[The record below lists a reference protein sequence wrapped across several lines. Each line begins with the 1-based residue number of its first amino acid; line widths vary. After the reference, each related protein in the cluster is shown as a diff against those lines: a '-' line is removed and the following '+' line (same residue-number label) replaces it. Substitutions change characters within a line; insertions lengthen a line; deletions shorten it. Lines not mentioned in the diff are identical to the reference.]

1 MGKIR
6 KIIEIY
12 GIVQGVGFR
21 PFVYNLASKNNLTG
35 HVNNNSNGVFIDI
48 QGEKDNINEFII
60 ELRENP
66 PELAR
71 INEIR
76 IKNKNVNKKYVKF
89 DIKFTENNLNPTT
102 YISPDYFR
110 MAGCAPLRSQWW

>member
-21 PFVYNLASKNNLTG
+21 PVVYNLASKNNLTG

-89 DIKFTENNLNPTT
+89 DIKFT
-102 YISPDYFR
+102 
-110 MAGCAPLRSQWW
+110 

>member
-48 QGEKDNINEFII
+48 QGEKDNINEFI
-60 ELRENP
+60 RFP
-66 PELAR
+66 PVRLIIISSRLYFSSISLNSSIFPSVILSSYSFIFE
-71 INEIR
+71 
-76 IKNKNVNKKYVKF
+76 KF
-89 DIKFTENNLNPTT
+89 DE
-102 YISPDYFR
+102 
-110 MAGCAPLRSQWW
+110 